1 MIPITASKRYRLAG
15 LRQSLGPGILLAGAA
30 IGGSHLVASTQ
41 AGARYGLGLLA
52 LVLLIN
58 LIKYPFLL
66 VGTRFTAATG
76 LSLLEGYQR
85 QGRWYLP
92 LFLLIT
98 AATGVANI
106 VAVAAVSGSLAT
118 SLLPASIGALLSA
131 TNLAV
136 LLLVLSLLLLLWG
149 HYRSLDRLSKLV
161 VAILVLST
169 TAATLAA
176 LLQGP
181 VSGAP
186 IAAMF
191 SPSPWTLPA
200 LPFLIALMGWMPC
213 PLDLAAWSSLWIF
226 ARSED
231 SGHQGSQAEL
241 EADFNIG
248 YGATVLMAVLF
259 LVLGAWVMHG
269 TGRSFSPAGAVFAQQ
284 LIELYTASL
293 GGWAY
298 LLIALAAFTTMFSTT
313 LTCLDGYP
321 RSASAGLRLLR
332 GFRGRDVQNQS
343 DHSLWIGLHGFAAAG
358 ILLFSASSMG
368 TLVQLAMVVSFVT
381 TPLLG
386 WMNLQVIQGRQVP
399 PDRRLG
405 PALLTVAR
413 LGLLVLGGFVL
424 LFAVTGLSR

>member
-1 MIPITASKRYRLAG
+1 MHPNAVSSRLRLAG
-15 LRQSLGPGILLAGAA
+15 LRRSLGPGILLAGAA

-41 AGARYGLGLLA
+41 AGASYGLGLLG

-66 VGTRFTAATG
+66 VGTRFTAVTG

-85 QGRWYLP
+85 QASWYLP

-98 AATGVANI
+98 ATTGVANI
-106 VAVAAVSGSLAT
+106 AALASVSGSLVAI
-118 SLLPASIGALLSA
+118 LLPAALGGALPA
-131 TNLAV
+131 TTLA
-136 LLLVLSLLLLLWG
+136 LLLLAFCLVLLLWG
-149 HYRSLDRLSKLV
+149 HYRSLDRLSKV
-161 VAILVLST
+161 MVAVLVLST

-176 LLQGP
+176 LLRGP
-181 VSGAP
+181 ASGAP
-186 IAAMF
+186 IEALF

-226 ARSED
+226 ARRED
-231 SGHQGSQAEL
+231 SGHRGSRAEL
-241 EADFNIG
+241 EADFNLG
-248 YGATVLMAVLF
+248 YGATVVMAVLF

-269 TGRSFSPAGAVFAQQ
+269 TGRSFSPAGSVFAQQ

-293 GGWAY
+293 GSWAQP
-298 LLIALAAFTTMFSTT
+298 LIALAAFTTMFSTT

-321 RSASAGLRLLR
+321 RSVSAGLRLLR
-332 GFRGRDVQNQS
+332 SYRGEEVQSSSQ
-343 DHSLWIGLHGFAAAG
+343 HSLWIVLHGLAAAG
-358 ILLFSASSMG
+358 ILVFWAQSMG
-368 TLVQLAMVVSFVT
+368 ALVQLAMVVSFLT

-399 PDRRLG
+399 PDGRLG

-413 LGLLVLGGFVL
+413 LGLLVLVGFVL
-424 LFAVTGLSR
+424 LLVVTGLSR